1 MKTVIYA
8 RVINS
13 VSDEPIENG
22 MVEIEDDHIVYVGE
36 KRECTD
42 SDAQIFDLEGKT
54 VMPGFI
60 DAHAHLCGSESI
72 HKTGDTPYDLL
83 LTTVRDLK
91 DLVDAGVTG
100 VRDMSAFGASLK
112 RAIEAG
118 LIKGPRIMPGGR
130 VMSISSGH
138 CDMNPMLSP
147 EEIRVIVE
155 EAARHNTYVTAHCT
169 GTEGTKQAIKNGV
182 KCIEHGVLLD
192 EECVQMMAEK
202 NIPLVTTL
210 SVSLGLA
217 DMKGLPDYMT
227 KKAKA
232 LGDASK
238 HSFALAHQY
247 GIRVALGTDY
257 SNSPNTP
264 FHEIGKEFYSLTRCG
279 YTNMEAIKAGTI
291 NGAYLMKSDDK
302 FGSLEAGKLADL
314 VVVDGDPSEDIMLLA
329 NADHVRLVM
338 IGGEIK
344 KNTL

>member
-138 CDMNPMLSP
+138 CERNRIS
-147 EEIRVIVE
+147 VI
-155 EAARHNTYVTAHCT
+155 
-169 GTEGTKQAIKNGV
+169 
-182 KCIEHGVLLD
+182 
-192 EECVQMMAEK
+192 
-202 NIPLVTTL
+202 
-210 SVSLGLA
+210 
-217 DMKGLPDYMT
+217 
-227 KKAKA
+227 
-232 LGDASK
+232 
-238 HSFALAHQY
+238 
-247 GIRVALGTDY
+247 
-257 SNSPNTP
+257 
-264 FHEIGKEFYSLTRCG
+264 
-279 YTNMEAIKAGTI
+279 
-291 NGAYLMKSDDK
+291 
-302 FGSLEAGKLADL
+302 
-314 VVVDGDPSEDIMLLA
+314 LLA
-329 NADHVRLVM
+329 AWWMVRRIVIERQDSSFVRVHSLSKFVQLAVYHRQSM
-338 IGGEIK
+338 ILMILNFHQRK
-344 KNTL
+344 SV

>member
-147 EEIRVIVE
+147 EESNQRDLIGWWMVRRIVIERQDSSFVRV
-155 EAARHNTYVTAHCT
+155 HSLS
-169 GTEGTKQAIKNGV
+169 KF
-182 KCIEHGVLLD
+182 
-192 EECVQMMAEK
+192 VQLAVYHRQSMILMILNFHQRK
-202 NIPLVTTL
+202 
-210 SVSLGLA
+210 SV
-217 DMKGLPDYMT
+217 
-227 KKAKA
+227 
-232 LGDASK
+232 
-238 HSFALAHQY
+238 
-247 GIRVALGTDY
+247 
-257 SNSPNTP
+257 
-264 FHEIGKEFYSLTRCG
+264 
-279 YTNMEAIKAGTI
+279 
-291 NGAYLMKSDDK
+291 
-302 FGSLEAGKLADL
+302 
-314 VVVDGDPSEDIMLLA
+314 
-329 NADHVRLVM
+329 
-338 IGGEIK
+338 
-344 KNTL
+344 

>member
-100 VRDMSAFGASLK
+100 VRDMSAFGVSLK

-118 LIKGPRIMPGGR
+118 LIKGP
-130 VMSISSGH
+130 VSYTHLTQVQISLH
-138 CDMNPMLSP
+138 L
-147 EEIRVIVE
+147 
-155 EAARHNTYVTAHCT
+155 
-169 GTEGTKQAIKNGV
+169 
-182 KCIEHGVLLD
+182 
-192 EECVQMMAEK
+192 
-202 NIPLVTTL
+202 
-210 SVSLGLA
+210 
-217 DMKGLPDYMT
+217 
-227 KKAKA
+227 
-232 LGDASK
+232 
-238 HSFALAHQY
+238 
-247 GIRVALGTDY
+247 
-257 SNSPNTP
+257 
-264 FHEIGKEFYSLTRCG
+264 
-279 YTNMEAIKAGTI
+279 EAIQMRSMI
-291 NGAYLMKSDDK
+291 SCMMKH
-302 FGSLEAGKLADL
+302 
-314 VVVDGDPSEDIMLLA
+314 LLPQLLRRERQTTS
-329 NADHVRLVM
+329 RL
-338 IGGEIK
+338 
-344 KNTL
+344 KNSSVITH

>member
-138 CDMNPMLSP
+138 CDMNPMMSP
-147 EEIRVIVE
+147 EESNQRDLIVRRIVIERQDSSFVRV
-155 EAARHNTYVTAHCT
+155 HSLS
-169 GTEGTKQAIKNGV
+169 KF
-182 KCIEHGVLLD
+182 
-192 EECVQMMAEK
+192 VQLAVYHRQSMILMILNFHQRK
-202 NIPLVTTL
+202 
-210 SVSLGLA
+210 SV
-217 DMKGLPDYMT
+217 
-227 KKAKA
+227 
-232 LGDASK
+232 
-238 HSFALAHQY
+238 
-247 GIRVALGTDY
+247 
-257 SNSPNTP
+257 
-264 FHEIGKEFYSLTRCG
+264 
-279 YTNMEAIKAGTI
+279 
-291 NGAYLMKSDDK
+291 
-302 FGSLEAGKLADL
+302 
-314 VVVDGDPSEDIMLLA
+314 
-329 NADHVRLVM
+329 
-338 IGGEIK
+338 
-344 KNTL
+344 

>member
-147 EEIRVIVE
+147 EE
-155 EAARHNTYVTAHCT
+155 
-169 GTEGTKQAIKNGV
+169 
-182 KCIEHGVLLD
+182 
-192 EECVQMMAEK
+192 
-202 NIPLVTTL
+202 
-210 SVSLGLA
+210 
-217 DMKGLPDYMT
+217 
-227 KKAKA
+227 
-232 LGDASK
+232 
-238 HSFALAHQY
+238 
-247 GIRVALGTDY
+247 
-257 SNSPNTP
+257 SNQRDL
-264 FHEIGKEFYSLTRCG
+264 IGCL
-279 YTNMEAIKAGTI
+279 
-291 NGAYLMKSDDK
+291 
-302 FGSLEAGKLADL
+302 
-314 VVVDGDPSEDIMLLA
+314 VDGPEDCYRKTRQQFREGA
-329 NADHVRLVM
+329 QF
-338 IGGEIK
+338 IK
-344 KNTL
+344 I